1 MKIALISDV
10 HGNLPALEAVLRH
23 ARAQG
28 AAQTI
33 LNLGDLTG
41 YGPFPEEV
49 VRWSQASHI
58 ISVLGDYDQKVLNEK
73 QRNSNWNRVKTAD
86 KRLMFAWTYGALS
99 KASRK
104 YLRSLPEVRAI
115 DVEGVKMVLCHGS
128 PTTQDD
134 HSSLDRPNQ
143 RLVELAANHKAAV
156 MVSGHTH
163 QAFSY
168 ALDGVLYVN
177 PGTVGRPD
185 DGDPRSSYAIME
197 VVSGSV
203 TVQHYRIP
211 YNIMATVH
219 ALRWKGLPEVFTQ
232 VARWGMNYDDV
243 VTSQGNNQASAGLEP
258 SGTVTLLTDF
268 GLKDHFVGVMKGV
281 IGGIAPQAALVDIS
295 HQVRPQSVREGARLL
310 AQAVSYFSVGT
321 VHIAVVDPGVGT
333 TRRALAGR
341 IGDHFFVAPDNGL
354 LTQVLENAQEKDQ
367 PVELIS
373 LTNGAYWLDDI
384 SAIFHGRD
392 VFAPVGAHLANGVP
406 LTCLGERVNDP
417 HLITLPQP
425 QPTAAGWQSEVV
437 LLDGFGNIC
446 TNLPGSWL
454 PGEKEKIT
462 VRIGPVTLRGR
473 THTFGDAGAGELVA
487 LIDSTGHLAIAE
499 VNGNAAERLQV
510 KIGTPVFVDI
520 VG

>member
-1 MKIALISDV
+1 MKIVVISDV

-49 VRWSQASHI
+49 VRWSQSSHI
-58 ISVLGDYDQKVLNEK
+58 FSVLGDYDQKVLSDQ
-73 QRNSNWNRVKTAD
+73 QRKTHWERVKSAD
-86 KRLMFAWTYGALS
+86 KRLMFAWTYRALS
-99 KASRK
+99 KGSRK
-104 YLRSLPEVRAI
+104 FLRSLPADRTIEI
-115 DVEGVKMVLCHGS
+115 KGVKILLCHGN
-128 PTTQDD
+128 PTTRDD
-134 HSSLDRPNQ
+134 HGRLDQPNE
-143 RLVELAANHKAAV
+143 RLVELAANRNAAV
-156 MVSGHTH
+156 VVSGHTH
-163 QAFSY
+163 QAFTCEM
-168 ALDGVLYVN
+168 DGVLYVN

-185 DGDPRSSYAIME
+185 GGDPRPSYAVLE

-203 TVQHYRIP
+203 KVQHYRIP
-211 YNIMATVH
+211 YNIMRTVY
-219 ALRWKGLPEVFTQ
+219 ALRRKGLPEVFTR
-232 VARWGMNYDDV
+232 VVRWGLNYDDV
-243 VTSQGNNQASAGLEP
+243 VVALGNNPASAELEP
-258 SGTVTLLTDF
+258 SGKITLLTDF

-281 IGGIAPQAALVDIS
+281 IAGIAPQAALVDIS
-295 HQVRPQSVREGARLL
+295 HQVRPQSIREGARLL
-310 AQAVSYFSVGT
+310 AQAVPYFPAGT

-333 TRRALAGR
+333 TRRALAAR

-354 LTQVLENAQEKDQ
+354 LTLVLENAQGEGQ

-373 LTNGAYWLDDI
+373 LTKQDYWLADI

-406 LTCLGERVNDP
+406 LTCLGETVEDP
-417 HLITLPQP
+417 QLITLPQP
-425 QPTAAGWQSEVV
+425 QPTATGWQSEVV

-462 VRIGPVTLRGR
+462 VRIGPVTLQRR
-473 THTFGDAGAGELVA
+473 THTFGDAGPGELVA

-499 VNGNAAERLQV
+499 VNGNAAERLKVQ
-510 KIGTPVFVDI
+510 IGTPVFVDI
-520 VG
+520 IE

>member
-10 HGNLPALEAVLRH
+10 HGNMPALEAVLRH

-41 YGPFPEEV
+41 YGPYPEEV
-49 VRWSQASHI
+49 VRWSQAPHI
-58 ISVLGDYDQKVLNEK
+58 ISVLGDYDQKVLSDQ
-73 QRNSNWNRVKTAD
+73 QRKSNWERVKTTD
-86 KRLMFAWTYGALS
+86 KRLMFAWTYRALS

-104 YLRSLPEVRAI
+104 YLRSLPEVRTI
-115 DVEGVKMVLCHGS
+115 EVEGVKILLCHGK
-128 PTTQDD
+128 PTQRGD
-134 HSSLDRPNQ
+134 HGRLDQPHE
-143 RLVELAANHKAAV
+143 RLFELAANHNAGV
-156 MVSGHTH
+156 VLSGHTH
-163 QAFSY
+163 QAFTRE
-168 ALDGVLYVN
+168 LDGVLYVN

-185 DGDPRSSYAIME
+185 DGNPRPNYAILE

-211 YNIMATVH
+211 YNIMDTVH
-219 ALRWKGLPEVFTQ
+219 ALRRKGLPEVFTQ
-232 VARWGMNYDDV
+232 VIRWGLNYDDV
-243 VTSQGNNQASAGLEP
+243 VAALGNNLASAELEP
-258 SGTVTLLTDF
+258 CGTVTLLTDF

-281 IGGIAPQAALVDIS
+281 IAGIAPQAALVDIS
-295 HQVRPQSVREGARLL
+295 HQVEPQSIREGARLL
-310 AQAVSYFSVGT
+310 AQAVPYFPAGT

-333 TRRALAGR
+333 KRRALAAW

-354 LTQVLENAQEKDQ
+354 LTLVLEKAHGEGQ

-373 LTNGAYWLDDI
+373 LTNRDYWLADI

-392 VFAPVGAHLANGVP
+392 VFAPVGGHLTNGIP
-406 LTCLGERVNDP
+406 LTCLGEVVDDP
-417 HLITLPQP
+417 HLITLSQP
-425 QPTAAGWQSEVV
+425 QRTATGWQSEVV

-462 VRIGPVTLRGR
+462 VRIGPVTLQGR
-473 THTFGDAGAGELVA
+473 THTFGDAGPGELVA

-499 VNGNAAERLQV
+499 VNGNAAERLKVQ
-510 KIGTPVFVDI
+510 IGAPVFVDI
-520 VG
+520 IE

>member
-1 MKIALISDV
+1 MKIAVISDV

-58 ISVLGDYDQKVLNEK
+58 ISVLGDYDQKVLSDQ
-73 QRNSNWNRVKTAD
+73 QRTTNWERVKTAD
-86 KRLMFAWTYGALS
+86 KRLMFAWTFGALS
-99 KASRK
+99 KGSRK
-104 YLRSLPEVRAI
+104 FLRSLPEVRTI
-115 DVEGVKMVLCHGS
+115 EVEGVKILLCHGS
-128 PTTQDD
+128 PGTGGN
-134 HSSLDRPNQ
+134 HSRLDQPNE
-143 RLVELAANHKAAV
+143 RLVELAAKHTAAV
-156 MVSGHTH
+156 VVSGHTH
-163 QAFSY
+163 QAFSCE
-168 ALDGVLYVN
+168 LDGVLFIN

-185 DGDPRSSYAIME
+185 DGDPRPSYAILE
-197 VVSGSV
+197 VQGGSV
-203 TVQHYRIP
+203 AVQHYRIP

-219 ALRWKGLPEVFTQ
+219 ALRRKGLPEVFTQ
-232 VARWGMNYDDV
+232 VVRWGLNYDDV
-243 VTSQGNNQASAGLEP
+243 VAAFGNNPASAELEP
-258 SGTVTLLTDF
+258 SGMVTLLTDF

-281 IGGIAPQAALVDIS
+281 IAGIAPQAALVDVS
-295 HQVRPQSVREGARLL
+295 HQVEPQSIREGARLL
-310 AQAVSYFSVGT
+310 AQAVPYFPAGT

-333 TRRALAGR
+333 TRRALAAR
-341 IGDHFFVAPDNGL
+341 VGDHFFVAPDNGL
-354 LTQVLENAQEKDQ
+354 LTPLLENVHREGQL
-367 PVELIS
+367 VELIS
-373 LTNGAYWLDDI
+373 LTKQDYWLADI

-406 LTCLGERVNDP
+406 LTSLGEPVDDP

-425 QPTAAGWQSEVV
+425 QPTATGWQSEVV

-454 PGEKEKIT
+454 PREKEKIT
-462 VRIGPVTLRGR
+462 VRIGQVTLQGR
-473 THTFGDAGAGELVA
+473 SHTFGDAGPGELVA

-499 VNGNAAERLQV
+499 VNGNAAERLKVQ
-510 KIGTPVFVDI
+510 IGAPVFVDI
-520 VG
+520 IE

>member
-1 MKIALISDV
+1 MKIAVISDV
-10 HGNLPALEAVLRH
+10 HGNLPALEAVLGH

-28 AAQTI
+28 AVQTI

-49 VRWSQASHI
+49 VRWSQALHI
-58 ISVLGDYDQKVLNEK
+58 ISVLGDYDHKVLSDQ
-73 QRNSNWNRVKTAD
+73 QRKSNWERVKTAD
-86 KRLMFAWTYGALS
+86 KRLMFAWTHGALS
-99 KASRK
+99 KGSRK
-104 YLRSLPEVRAI
+104 YLKSLPEDKTLEI
-115 DVEGVKMVLCHGS
+115 EGVKILLCHGS
-128 PTTQDD
+128 PSRQDD
-134 HSSLDRPNQ
+134 HGNRDCPNQ
-143 RLVELAANHKAAV
+143 RLVELAQDHKAAV
-156 MVSGHTH
+156 VVSGHTH

-168 ALDGVLYVN
+168 ELDGVLYVN

-185 DGDPRSSYAIME
+185 DGDPRPSYAILE

-203 TVQHYRIP
+203 MVQHYRIP
-211 YNIMATVH
+211 YNIMATVG
-219 ALRWKGLPEVFTQ
+219 ALRRKGLPEVFTK
-232 VARWGMNYDDV
+232 VVRWGLNYDDV
-243 VTSQGNNQASAGLEP
+243 VASLGKVQTSVELEP

-281 IGGIAPQAALVDIS
+281 IVGSAPYAALVDIS
-295 HQVRPQSVREGARLL
+295 HQVRPQSIVEGARLL
-310 AQAVSYFSVGT
+310 VQAVPYFPGGT

-333 TRRALAGR
+333 TRRALAAR
-341 IGDHFFVAPDNGL
+341 IGDHLFVAPDNGL
-354 LTQVLENAQEKDQ
+354 LTLVLEKAQAEGQ

-373 LTNGAYWLDDI
+373 LTNQAYWLADI

-406 LTCLGERVNDP
+406 LTCLGEEINDP

-425 QPTAAGWQSEVV
+425 QPTGTGWQSEVV

-454 PGEKEKIT
+454 PGEKEKII
-462 VRIGPVTLRGR
+462 VRIGLVSLQGR
-473 THTFGDAGAGELVA
+473 SHTFGDAGPGELVA

-499 VNGNAAERLQV
+499 VNGNAAERLKVQ
-510 KIGTPVFVDI
+510 IGTPVFVDI
-520 VG
+520 ID

>member
-1 MKIALISDV
+1 MKIAVISDV
-10 HGNLPALEAVLRH
+10 HGNLPALETVLGH

-49 VRWSQASHI
+49 VRWSQAPHI
-58 ISVLGDYDQKVLNEK
+58 ISVLGDYDQKVLSDQ
-73 QRNSNWNRVKTAD
+73 QRKTSWERVKTAD
-86 KRLMFAWTYGALS
+86 KRLMFSWTYDALS
-99 KASRK
+99 KNSRK
-104 YLRSLPEVRAI
+104 YLQSLPADQTIE
-115 DVEGVKMVLCHGS
+115 VEGVKILLCHGS
-128 PTTQDD
+128 PTQRGD
-134 HSSLDRPNQ
+134 HGRLDQPNQ
-143 RLVELAANHKAAV
+143 RLVELAANHDAAV
-156 MVSGHTH
+156 VVSGHTH

-168 ALDGVLYVN
+168 EMDGVLYVN

-185 DGDPRSSYAIME
+185 DGDPRPSYAILE
-197 VVSGSV
+197 FVSDSV

-219 ALRWKGLPEVFTQ
+219 ALRRKGLPEVFTQ
-232 VARWGMNYDDV
+232 VARWGLNYDDV
-243 VTSQGNNQASAGLEP
+243 VTMLGNSRSSTELEP
-258 SGTVTLLTDF
+258 SGTVTLMTDF

-295 HQVRPQSVREGARLL
+295 HQVKPQSIREGARLL
-310 AQAVSYFSVGT
+310 AQAVPYFPAGT

-333 TRRALAGR
+333 TRRALAVR

-354 LTQVLENAQEKDQ
+354 LTPLLEIAQGEGQ
-367 PVELIS
+367 PVEIIS
-373 LTNGAYWLDDI
+373 LTHQAYWLADI
-384 SAIFHGRD
+384 SAIFHGQD

-406 LTCLGERVNDP
+406 LTCLGERVDDP

-425 QPTAAGWQSEVV
+425 QPTATGWQCEVV

-462 VRIGPVTLRGR
+462 VSIDPVTLHGR
-473 THTFGDAGAGELVA
+473 THTFGDAGAGELIA

-499 VNGNAAERLQV
+499 VNGNAAERLKV
-510 KIGTPVFVDI
+510 IIGTPVFVD
-520 VG
+520 VVD